1 MSIEDQIF
9 LQTLGNQKA
18 TNLEREEKKF
28 KKRFAGEIP
37 KTVQEYA
44 DQQGITLAQAR
55 ADLSDKGVRL
65 QGPTAFKDITSGLGA
80 FTAANY
86 DLEQNLEVLPSGRV
100 VAKNRPKSLLGIP
113 GLGRFATGMLD
124 IATLGLT
131 DFDQQG
137 FGLGGKTTG
146 LGYNIDSGKYDQKI
160 TTTGKKKLL
169 KEKVDEAVEDL
180 EFDELGGVI
189 GGTGSGSSGSGTV
202 MDRLLEYKKKSAEF
216 ERGERRKDM
225 VQNQLNYLAT
235 EPMRQAFANRA
246 AEAAAMRGLRVRAAK
261 EAMPSNIQNIMLS
274 KQAQAATAASAEA
287 ERARAAADQQDAAS
301 RFAALGTGRRFG

>member
-18 TNLEREEKKF
+18 TNLEREKKKF
-28 KKRFAGEIP
+28 KKRFAGDIP

-44 DQQGITLAQAR
+44 DQQGITLAQAKTE
-55 ADLSDKGVRL
+55 LKDKGVRF
-65 QGPTAFKDITSGLGA
+65 QDPTAFKNIKSGLGA

-86 DLEQNLEVLPSGRV
+86 DLEQNLEELPSGRV

-137 FGLGGKTTG
+137 FGLGGKVTG
-146 LGYNIDSGKYDQKI
+146 LGYNIDSGKYEQKI
-160 TTTGKKKLL
+160 SKSGQKKLL
-169 KEKVDEAVEDL
+169 GDKVEEAVDEL

-189 GGTGSGSSGSGTV
+189 GGTGSGSSGSNTV
-202 MDRLLEYKKKSAEF
+202 MDRLLDYKKKSAEF
-216 ERGERRKDM
+216 ERKERRKDM
-225 VQNQLNYLAT
+225 IQNQLNYLAT

-246 AEAAAMRGLRVRAAK
+246 AEAAAQRGLRVRAAK

-274 KQAQAATAASAEA
+274 KQAQAATAASSEA
-287 ERARAAADQQDAAS
+287 ERARAAAAQQDAAS
-301 RFAALGTGRRFG
+301 RFAALGTTRRFG

>member
-9 LQTLGNQKA
+9 LQTLGNQRA

-55 ADLSDKGVRL
+55 AELAEKGVRL
-65 QGPTAFKDITSGLGA
+65 QGPTTFKDITKGLAGV
-80 FTAANY
+80 TAANY
-86 DLEQNLEVLPSGRV
+86 DLEQNLEVLDDGRV
-100 VAKNRPKSLLGIP
+100 VAKKRPKSLLGIP
-113 GLGRFATGMLD
+113 GLGRFASGVLD
-124 IATLGLT
+124 IMTLGTT

-137 FGLGGKTTG
+137 GGIGGITTG
-146 LGYNIDSGKYDQKI
+146 LGYNIDSGKYEQKI
-160 TTTGKKKLL
+160 STTGKKKLL
-169 KEKVDEAVEDL
+169 KEKVDEAVDEL

-189 GGTGSGSSGSGTV
+189 GGTGSGSTGSGTV
-202 MDRLLEYKKKSAEF
+202 MDRLLDYKKKSAEF
-216 ERGERRKDM
+216 ERKERRKDM
-225 VQNQLNYLAT
+225 IQNQLNYLAT

-246 AEAAAMRGLRVRAAK
+246 AEAAAQRGLRVRAAK

-274 KQAQAATAASAEA
+274 KQAQAATAASSEA

-301 RFAALGTGRRFG
+301 RFAALGTARRFG

>member
-9 LQTLGNQKA
+9 LQSLSNQRA

-28 KKRFAGEIP
+28 KTKFAGEIP
-37 KTVQEYA
+37 KTLQEYA
-44 DQQGITLAQAR
+44 DANNLTLAQANKE
-55 ADLSDKGVRL
+55 LTDKGIRL
-65 QGPTAFKDITSGLGA
+65 QTPTNFRNIKDGFGA
-80 FTAANY
+80 FITANY
-86 DLEQNLEVLPSGRV
+86 DLEDELEVLPSGKV
-100 VAKNRPKSLLGIP
+100 VSKNRPKN
-113 GLGRFATGMLD
+113 LGRFASGLLD

-137 FGLGGKTTG
+137 GLIGGKLSG
-146 LGYNIDSGKYDQKI
+146 LGYNVNTGKYDVGI
-160 TTTGKKKLL
+160 TASGKKKLL
-169 KEKVDEAVEDL
+169 KEKVDEAVDDL

-202 MDRLLEYKKKSAEF
+202 MDRLLDYKKKSAEF
-216 ERGERRKDM
+216 ERKERRKDM

-274 KQAQAATAASAEA
+274 KQAQAATAASSEA

-301 RFAALGTGRRFG
+301 RFAALGTARRFG